1 MTVNHRVAL
10 ALAPIISAFVLAGQ
24 APRQATESL
33 LAITDVTLIDGT
45 GTAARSHMT
54 VTMAHGRIT
63 AVVPSDTFQPPPGAQ
78 IINGTGRFAIP
89 GLWNMHVHSVGYEQ
103 ASKAFPDVLAAG
115 IVGIR
120 DMGAPV
126 DDVLRLRTDTNEG
139 RLRGPHMLVAGPL
152 LARGIP
158 PRMAGTTML
167 SPVSSADQASD
178 VVVTL
183 KKKGVD
189 FIKVDGSLTRAA
201 YFAVAAAAKR
211 ENMSFDGHIP
221 PAISANE
228 ASDAGQRSIEHLG
241 GPHHAVLLACST
253 RESELQAEAA
263 AMFERQADAVFRSE
277 PSDSA
282 HLRAAFTKR
291 VLDTFSDAKATA
303 LFDRFRKNNTW
314 HVPTLVTLRSLW
326 RSQGLAPEDLAD
338 GATIQQKQLDV
349 VARMWRSGVKIMAGT
364 DGPLPQAGPAL
375 HDELALLVKAGLSP
389 MEALQAATRNP
400 AEFMGRLREVGTI
413 EAGKVAD
420 IVVLDANPL
429 VDIENA
435 RRVAATIRA
444 GSLVTTANRQQ

>member
-1 MTVNHRVAL
+1 
-10 ALAPIISAFVLAGQ
+10 
-24 APRQATESL
+24 
-33 LAITDVTLIDGT
+33 
-45 GTAARSHMT
+45 
-54 VTMAHGRIT
+54 MADGRIT
-63 AVVPSDTFQPPPGAQ
+63 AVVPSDTFQPPPGAP
-78 IINGTGRFAIP
+78 ILNGTGKFAVP
-89 GLWNMHVHSVGYEQ
+89 GLWNMHVHSLGYEQ
-103 ASKAFPDVLAAG
+103 AIEAFPDVLAAG
-115 IVGIR
+115 LVGIR

-167 SPVSSADQASD
+167 SPVSSAEQASD

-183 KKKGVD
+183 KKRGVD

-263 AMFERQADAVFRSE
+263 AMFDRQVDAVFRGE

-282 HLRAAFTKR
+282 HLGAAFTKR
-291 VLDTFSDAKATA
+291 VLDTFSDAKASA

-326 RSQGLAPEDLAD
+326 RSQGLAPEDLAE
-338 GATIQQKQLDV
+338 GAKIQQKQLDV

-364 DGPLPQAGPAL
+364 DGPLPQAGSAL

-413 EAGKVAD
+413 EPGKVAD
-420 IVVLDANPL
+420 IVVLEANPL

-435 RRVAATIRA
+435 RRVTATIHA
-444 GSLVTTANRQQ
+444 GTLVTTANRQR